1 MTVRE
6 QFQNDPD
13 HIISELSE
21 LLDEL
26 LEYGNQEN
34 SFRVL
39 GITEG
44 KLIVAFD
51 IVEVPED
58 NYIGFQGY

>member
-13 HIISELSE
+13 HIISELSG